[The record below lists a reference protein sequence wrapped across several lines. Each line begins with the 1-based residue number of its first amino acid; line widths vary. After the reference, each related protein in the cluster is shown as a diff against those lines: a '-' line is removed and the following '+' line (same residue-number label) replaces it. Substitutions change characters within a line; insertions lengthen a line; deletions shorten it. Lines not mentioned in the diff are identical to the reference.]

1 MSRRVGNHS
10 GRKHKGKGGKVFST
24 HHRDRMFNTAK
35 DPHIDESLSC
45 KNVYWMNPELGID
58 TRTFDEFEQTFY
70 ERYFAR
76 HIEAVNAKHEKS
88 RHYERMV
95 NADKLRHSPRT
106 APEVTLLYF
115 GDRKNPL
122 PDAVYDKIL
131 SEFVEW
137 HKQTFP
143 QCQILDYATHRD
155 EPASATHTEFSCVW
169 CAVHEDGY
177 LYPNQTKALEQMGFV
192 NHGQK
197 YDNAKQEY
205 SRMVRA
211 KQAELLVAHG
221 YAVELAPKHGKG
233 GQTLAEFKRDKAIE
247 ERKEQEKFIIHPEE
261 KEKIE
266 SQIRPNRFNKDEVV
280 MSRQLAEKL
289 VTSSLERDKY
299 MMEYMKASYVDK
311 EKIDQEKMGLQLQL
325 RREKEAHDRLKER
338 FRDLNT
344 CITEFTQS
352 TKGMYE
358 KFKDFVA
365 QFKDRK
371 EKARQQ
377 FQKEQERI
385 KQQNQDHGHHHK
397 R

>member
-1 MSRRVGNHS
+1 MSRRVTQ
-10 GRKHKGKGGKVFST
+10 HKGRTHKNGAVFSAE
-24 HHRDRMFNTAK
+24 HPDRNFTMGK
-35 DPHIDESLSC
+35 DSHIDPTLSH
-45 KNVYWMNPELGID
+45 KNVYWMNPELGIE
-58 TRTFDEFEQTFY
+58 TRTFAEFEQEFY
-70 ERYFAR
+70 KRYFAR
-76 HIEAVNAKHEKS
+76 HVIATNEKHEKT
-88 RHYERMV
+88 RHYERMI
-95 NADKLRHSPRT
+95 DSEKLRRSPRT
-106 APEVTLLYF
+106 AVEDTLLYF
-115 GDRKNPL
+115 GDKKNPL
-122 PDAVYDKIL
+122 PDDVFDALV

-143 QCQILDYATHRD
+143 QCVILDYAIHRD
-155 EPASATHTEFSCVW
+155 EPNSATHCELRSVF

-177 LYPNQTKALEQMGFV
+177 LYPNQTKALEQMGIQ
-192 NHGQK
+192 NNGQK
-197 YDNAKQEY
+197 RDNAKKEY
-205 SRMVRA
+205 TKMCRE
-211 KQAELLVAHG
+211 KQAEILVAHG

-233 GQTLAEFKRDKAIE
+233 GQTLEEFKRDRAIE

-280 MSRQLAEKL
+280 MPKELAEKL

-325 RREKEAHDRLKER
+325 SREKEAHDRLKER

-344 CITEFTQS
+344 CITEFTQT